1 METLLDLVMAR
12 IERSLATLRY
22 SVSDILPVYFSV
34 DFQQK
39 KHVCALYREEQTS
52 KSPPAQAWPRPFRF
66 PNSRFMIEHLIKVFL
81 LAMFDFNVRH
91 ILCRRGTRHT
101 LDDLPKEGSGG
112 CSC

>member
-22 SVSDILPVYFSV
+22 SVTDILPVYFSV

-39 KHVCALYREEQTS
+39 KTCMYTVQRRADIQEPTS
-52 KSPPAQAWPRPFRF
+52 PSLAQAVSIPQLQVYD
-66 PNSRFMIEHLIKVFL
+66 LIKVFL
-81 LAMFDFNVRH
+81 LAVFNFNVRH